1 MFTSAASANNMKAAT
16 ASVAVCA
23 QNMSENNTTTNMS
36 VRTNWRGERS
46 AHISNTTRFAT
57 RFETRFSDTSPALF
71 WGECVR

>member
-1 MFTSAASANNMKAAT
+1 MFTSVATANNMKAAT

-23 QNMSENNTTTNMS
+23 QNMSENTTHNTNMS

-46 AHISNTTRFAT
+46 AHISNET